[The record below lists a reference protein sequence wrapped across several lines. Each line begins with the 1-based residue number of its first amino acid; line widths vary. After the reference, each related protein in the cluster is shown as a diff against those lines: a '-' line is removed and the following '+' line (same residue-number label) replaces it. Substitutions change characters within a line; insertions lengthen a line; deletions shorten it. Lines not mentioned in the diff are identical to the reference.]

1 MKLCQPGLAKFE
13 QHYEEH
19 KDKPFFG
26 RITKWATQGPVLAMV
41 WEGDSVISTG
51 RKIIGAT
58 NELDRNMGTVRG
70 DMSVITQ
77 NSLIHG
83 SDSVES
89 ANREIALWFTEQ
101 EQVQWKSNSD
111 NWVYEK

>member
-1 MKLCQPGLAKFE
+1 MKLCQPGLKKFE
-13 QHYEEH
+13 EHYEEH

-26 RITKWATQGPVLAMV
+26 RITKWAAQGPVLAMV
-41 WEGDSVISTG
+41 WEGDNVIATG

-58 NELDRNMGTVRG
+58 NELDRNPGTIRG
-70 DMSVITQ
+70 DLSLITQ

-89 ANREIALWFTEQ
+89 AKREINLWFTET
-101 EQVQWKSNSD
+101 EQVSWESQSKK
-111 NWVYEK
+111 WVYE